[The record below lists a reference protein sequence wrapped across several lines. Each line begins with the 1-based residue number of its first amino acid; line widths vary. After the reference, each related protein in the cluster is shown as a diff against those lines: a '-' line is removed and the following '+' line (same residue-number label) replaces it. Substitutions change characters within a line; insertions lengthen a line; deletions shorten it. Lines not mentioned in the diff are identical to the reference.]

1 MLYRMFSA
9 AVFAAVLGPISATA
23 QNIAQI
29 GGPAE
34 RPPSSYKGLQYVDS
48 RGCVFMRVE
57 SSGAAKW
64 YPRVDAQR
72 KPVCNI
78 GPAPKAEVATAQD
91 APAAP
96 AVTMMAPVVTPKPII
111 AQGKAPLPTV
121 ASNMMPEALAAPAPA
136 SSYAT
141 VAAAPAQAAP
151 PLPVIASASNYER
164 VTTTGSKGQIICS
177 TSAPVVEVVR
187 LRNGGTGV
195 MCTRGDGTTN
205 GWHAPTYPSGSPL
218 GASLQ
223 EPVLHAPA
231 AQKPRQTVTAA
242 ARQVQPSVQAQT
254 IFTPPQGYKLAWKDD
269 RLNPLRGIGTAQG
282 QAAQDRVWTR
292 RVPAQIVTGASL
304 QRVQASRVTI
314 SSMSAAEQATGRSFV
329 QIGTF
334 GVAANA
340 AGAAARLQAL
350 GLPVAKSNLVKAG
363 KPLQIV
369 LAGPFG
375 SADQAQAAL
384 RKARQA
390 GFGDAFLRN

>member
-1 MLYRMFSA
+1 
-9 AVFAAVLGPISATA
+9 
-23 QNIAQI
+23 
-29 GGPAE
+29 
-34 RPPSSYKGLQYVDS
+34 
-48 RGCVFMRVE
+48 MRVE
-57 SSGAAKW
+57 SSGAANW

-72 KPVCNI
+72 KPVCNMV
-78 GPAPKAEVATAQD
+78 PPSEVQVATAQD
-91 APAAP
+91 APAAAP
-96 AVTMMAPVVTPKPII
+96 VPMMAPVVAPKPII
-111 AQGKAPLPTV
+111 AQAKAPLETV
-121 ASNMMPEALAAPAPA
+121 ASKMMPEALAAPVVAPT
-136 SSYAT
+136 YAT
-141 VAAAPAQAAP
+141 VAAPPAQAAP
-151 PLPVIASASNYER
+151 PLPVISSASDYER
-164 VTTTGSKGQIICS
+164 VAATGSGKGQIICS
-177 TSAPVVEVVR
+177 ASAPVVEVVR

-205 GWHAPTYPSGSPL
+205 GWHAPTYPLGSPL

-231 AQKPRQTVTAA
+231 PTKSRQTVTAA
-242 ARQVQPSVQAQT
+242 ARQVQPLVQAQT

-292 RVPAQIVTGASL
+292 RVPAQIVTTASL

-314 SSMSAAEQATGRSFV
+314 SSMGAAEQATARSYV

-350 GLPVAKSNLVKAG
+350 GLPVAKSNLIKAG

-384 RKARQA
+384 RRARQA